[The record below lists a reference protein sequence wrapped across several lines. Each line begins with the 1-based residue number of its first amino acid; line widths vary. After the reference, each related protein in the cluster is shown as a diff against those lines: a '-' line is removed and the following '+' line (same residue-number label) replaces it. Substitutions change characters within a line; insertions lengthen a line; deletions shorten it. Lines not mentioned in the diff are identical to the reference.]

1 MRKAGTN
8 ASTGGRNAYPFFI
21 ATGNGRGDA
30 PGSPRP
36 PANALPMK
44 ALYPVHSPLR
54 ARLPAQLAAAGRAS
68 LAALVPTLLLLLS
81 LGVCQAAGPASPDP
95 QLPSA
100 PYRAPYV
107 PTRDDDVLEQVPPTT
122 DPAVRSMAA
131 LRAQQVADPR
141 NRKLSE
147 TLARAYIDFGRRVG
161 DARYAG
167 YAEAVIAPW
176 MATPAPSADALVLQ
190 ATILQFRHQFAD
202 ARRLLTLALKREPRN
217 AQAWLTLATLDNVQG
232 EYAAAAKDCV
242 QAGQYGGLIIN
253 LACNGSLRSRLG
265 QARQSLALLGQLDG
279 DIPGATPEFKAW
291 VQGLLAESDERLGDW
306 PGAEAHYRK
315 ALTYTPDDNF
325 LLVAYAD
332 FLLDRGRPGEVP
344 ALLAVRVQSDTAFLR
359 LALAAAATNSP
370 DAARY
375 TWLMA
380 ARFAALKQR
389 GDDYFGREETRFALH
404 LQHDPQTALELAR
417 KNWQVQREPW
427 DARVFLEAAQ
437 AANQPRAAMPVVDFV
452 QQSGLEDPLV
462 RLLAQDLAK
471 RLNVETAAR

>member
-1 MRKAGTN
+1 MWHAFRLAPWCALAWLSPG
-8 ASTGGRNAYPFFI
+8 AS
-21 ATGNGRGDA
+21 
-30 PGSPRP
+30 
-36 PANALPMK
+36 
-44 ALYPVHSPLR
+44 H
-54 ARLPAQLAAAGRAS
+54 
-68 LAALVPTLLLLLS
+68 
-81 LGVCQAAGPASPDP
+81 AAGPATGDL

-107 PTRDDDVLEQVPPTT
+107 PARDDDVLEQVPAAT
-122 DPAVRSMAA
+122 DRAVRSMAVQ
-131 LRAQQVADPR
+131 RAQLAVDPG
-141 NRKLSE
+141 NLKLAAA
-147 TLARAYIDFGRRVG
+147 LARSYIDFGRRVG

-176 MATPAPSADALVLQ
+176 MAAPAPPADILVLQ
-190 ATILQFRHQFAD
+190 ATILQFRHQFAA
-202 ARRLLTLALKREPRN
+202 ARQLLVLALKRDPHD
-217 AQAWLTLATLDNVQG
+217 AQAWLTMATLDNVQG
-232 EYAAAAKDCV
+232 EYTAAAADCV
-242 QAGQYGGLIIN
+242 QAGQYGGMILN

-279 DIPGATPEFKAW
+279 DIPGSTPEFKAW

-306 PGAEAHYRK
+306 PAAEAHYRK

-332 FLLDRGRPGEVP
+332 FLLDRGRASEVP

-359 LALAAAATNSP
+359 LALAAAATHGP

-380 ARFAALKQR
+380 ARFAALTQR
-389 GDDYFGREETRFALH
+389 GDDYFGREEVRFALT
-404 LQHDPQTALELAR
+404 LQHDPQTALTLAQ

-437 AANQPRAAMPVVDFV
+437 AAGQPSAAVPVLEFV
-452 QQSGLEDPLV
+452 QQSRLEDPV
-462 RLLAQDLAK
+462 VQPLARELAK
-471 RLNVETAAR
+471 RLAVATAVR